1 MFLLTVTCELR
12 PTEDRDKVVKAITN
26 LFTLERVEVVEDY
39 PYSRVVGES
48 RRVESLTKLHHLLRQ
63 ERILDTVRGVLLG
76 GKAGNT
82 VEFKLHK
89 QSAYVGRATIVTLD
103 SESPLGPI
111 VVRVTSDKIDE
122 VIEWLTPKTVDG
134 RPVRERQIPKV

>member
-12 PTEDRDKVVKAITN
+12 PTEDKEKVVKALTN
-26 LFTLERVEVVEDY
+26 LFDLEKIEVVEDY

-48 RRVESLTKLHHLLRQ
+48 RKIESLMKLHYLFRQ
-63 ERILDTVRGVLLG
+63 ERILDTVRSALLNS
-76 GKAGNT
+76 KAGNT
-82 VEFKLHK
+82 IEFKLHK

-111 VVRVTSDKIDE
+111 VVKIVSDKIDE

-134 RPVRERQIPKV
+134 RPVRERQAPKV

>member
-12 PTEDRDKVVKAITN
+12 PTEDKEKVVKALTN
-26 LFTLERVEVVEDY
+26 LFNLEKIEVVEDY

-48 RRVESLTKLHHLLRQ
+48 KKIESLTKLHHLLRQ
-63 ERILDTVRGVLLG
+63 ERILDTVRSVLLNS
-76 GKAGNT
+76 KVGNT

-111 VVRVTSDKIDE
+111 VVKIVSDKVDE